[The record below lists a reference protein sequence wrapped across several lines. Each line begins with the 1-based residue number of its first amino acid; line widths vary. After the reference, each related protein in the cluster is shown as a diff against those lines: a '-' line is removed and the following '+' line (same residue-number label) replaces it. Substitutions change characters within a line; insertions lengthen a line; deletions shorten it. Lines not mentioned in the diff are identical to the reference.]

1 MFAIVRAIINLAF
14 LEYGIDRKNAFAKT
28 FIPNLNDSIKRNS
41 IPIKD
46 IRIMQKEY
54 LKINDES
61 RWLIALISD
70 TGMRLS

>member
-1 MFAIVRAIINLAF
+1 MFAIVRAIINLAI
-14 LEYGIDRKNAFAKT
+14 LEYGIDHKNGFAKT

-46 IRIMQKEY
+46 IRIMQKEC